1 MFWTSSPISPPITS
15 TITNKYYPLV
25 HSIDMPQHTQT
36 RSWGTRFDT
45 LLSAPLSPTE
55 DANATPQD
63 SPLTVNE
70 TCDDSKKSA
79 DRIVQDASIFIG
91 SLPTNIEHL
100 ELTRMLSE
108 HLSDHPEVQTIKVVR
123 DSKGGTCAFIQ
134 CQDAETAAMLITNLH
149 SSVPKQ
155 FMGRYLRY
163 EPARAL
169 RTLLISYRTPRQFT
183 PSSDS
188 KPGFGD
194 LQDSKPVDLDL
205 PWAMKISRILGSR
218 HLSVLYNSD
227 AHAAAEN
234 EGLLP
239 LDDREADESRAYF
252 YPLLYNAETLRKIS
266 TIFGA
271 IEHFVPHEFE
281 PGVQPEYPPPHDAP
295 RSVEME
301 MGCWEIKWRHRD
313 DCVGALMT
321 LRRVPHLTVTWA
333 HHPAHPRQSI
343 SYHGVQPVHTSQH
356 HCQAQVT
363 SSAHVAPSRFSFP
376 NRFSSADSLVAYHPS
391 MEPTSSSVSLG
402 DISRNLNRASTA
414 LCDMTWSSQ
423 NVTLEAKGTTP
434 KRPRALSLSHRP
446 LGVDL
451 PEKRSSP
458 ISETVRERETRKYWS
473 DRMEAADENPS
484 VTPLPSM
491 TSISDVASSTAHFNT
506 PVHQEEFYDLD
517 VGIPPTP
524 EFGTSPMTPK
534 TPGSLIPRT
543 PTTGSY
549 LGDFQTGSLPELA
562 TKNVLQWDE
571 KRQGPLDPTTLF
583 VGGLEMYGPNAW
595 DEGRVRNLFSRY
607 GGVENVKV
615 IRPVNKRSAFAF
627 VKFNNSDSPARAV
640 SEEHNRIL
648 DGRPIRVQLR
658 DWNPPHRT
666 SWRSNRNRGR
676 HFEGSIVRHDSEPS
690 LVSSDDFRV
699 DPNLRQP
706 AVISLEDRLQE
717 LSIVH
722 ETGAKASMP
731 DVEQSEEKSD
741 VSSAH
746 QQSSSSVADDEQTV
760 NLDDTVLPQA
770 ASVTPSTSQAS
781 VTSAPP
787 KHVAYPIPTMGYY
800 HPQGWVAG
808 FPPYQMQYMGTY
820 PGYPLPPPMSQSF
833 SAASG
838 ANARGTPSATPVPFV
853 PPGMYAPFIPYPYPA
868 RTPVREQ
875 GQGQTPVATQAPL
888 IPTGFI
894 HGDQGMLVP
903 VYPPDALNQ
912 YMSGAQGE
920 QASISTEAAPAPP
933 PAQPLNAWGSYPPHV
948 FTPGMPVP
956 RGIQHPNP
964 GPFPMMGPH
973 GWMPNPSFGMNQHVQ
988 TPSNVPLGSNSAH
1001 MPPMFQQPPRRQHRR
1016 DNHSNFKNGGRGHPG
1031 RYTRGSFTPNAPV
1044 MNAHPTPGPAH
1055 FTSSQRDVQS
1065 GPEWNHWSSQ

>member
-1 MFWTSSPISPPITS
+1 
-15 TITNKYYPLV
+15 
-25 HSIDMPQHTQT
+25 MPQHTQA
-36 RSWGTRFDT
+36 RSWGTRFDS

-55 DANATPQD
+55 DANVTPQD
-63 SPLTVNE
+63 GPLTTNE
-70 TCDDSKKSA
+70 ACDDSKKSA

-91 SLPTNIEHL
+91 SLPTNIDHL

-108 HLSDHPEVQTIKVVR
+108 HLSDHPEAQTIKVVR

-169 RTLLISYRTPRQFT
+169 RTLLISYRTPRQFA
-183 PSSDS
+183 PSSDTKS
-188 KPGFGD
+188 GFGD
-194 LQDSKPVDLDL
+194 LRDSKPIDLDL
-205 PWAMKISRILGSR
+205 PWAMKISRVPGSR
-218 HLSVLYNSD
+218 HLSILYNSD
-227 AHAAAEN
+227 ARAAAEH

-239 LDDREADESRAYF
+239 LDDREADESGAYF

-266 TIFGA
+266 AIFGG
-271 IEHFVPHEFE
+271 IEHFVPHEVE
-281 PGVQPEYPPPHDAP
+281 SGVQQAPHDAP

-301 MGCWEIKWRHRD
+301 TGCWEIKWRHRD
-313 DCVGALMT
+313 DSVGALMT

-333 HHPAHPRQSI
+333 HHPAHPRQSMP
-343 SYHGVQPVHTSQH
+343 YYGAQPVHTIQH
-356 HCQAQVT
+356 HVT
-363 SSAHVAPSRFSFP
+363 SFAHMAPSRFPFL
-376 NRFSSADSLVAYHPS
+376 NRVSSADSLVAYHPG

-423 NVTLEAKGTTP
+423 NVALDTKGTTP

-446 LGVDL
+446 SGVDL
-451 PEKRSSP
+451 PEKHFPP
-458 ISETVRERETRKYWS
+458 ITETVRERETRNYWS

-491 TSISDVASSTAHFNT
+491 MGVSDVASSPAHFNT
-506 PVHQEEFYDLD
+506 LVHQEEFYDLD

-549 LGDFQTGSLPELA
+549 LGDFQTCSLPELV

-571 KRQGPLDPTTLF
+571 KRPGPLDPTTIF

-595 DEGRVRNLFSRY
+595 DEERVRNLFSRY

-627 VKFNNSDSPARAV
+627 VKFSNKDSPARAV
-640 SEEHNRIL
+640 SEEHNRIV

-658 DWNPPHRT
+658 DWNPPQRT
-666 SWRSNRNRGR
+666 NWRSNRNRGR
-676 HFEGSIVRHDSEPS
+676 NFEGSIVRHDSEPS

-699 DPNLRQP
+699 DHNLRQP
-706 AVISLEDRLQE
+706 TAIALQDRLQE

-722 ETGAKASMP
+722 ETAAKASP
-731 DVEQSEEKSD
+731 LDVEQSEEKVD
-741 VSSAH
+741 VPSTP

-760 NLDDTVLPQA
+760 NLDDTVSPQS
-770 ASVTPSTSQAS
+770 ASVTPSASQTS
-781 VTSAPP
+781 VTSASSQ
-787 KHVAYPIPTMGYY
+787 HVAYPIPTMGYY

-820 PGYPLPPPMSQSF
+820 PGYPLPLPMSQAF
-833 SAASG
+833 SSTSG
-838 ANARGTPSATPVPFV
+838 ADARGTPSGTPAPFV

-894 HGDQGMLVP
+894 HGDQGILVP

-920 QASISTEAAPAPP
+920 QASTSAEAALAPP
-933 PAQPLNAWGSYPPHV
+933 PAHPPNSWRSYLPPA

-956 RGIQHPNP
+956 PGIQHPTP
-964 GPFPMMGPH
+964 GPFPVMGPH
-973 GWMPNPSFGMNQHVQ
+973 GWMPNPSFGMNQHMQ
-988 TPSNVPLGSNSAH
+988 APLNVPLGSGSAP
-1001 MPPMFQQPPRRQHRR
+1001 MLPMFEQHNMPPRRHHRR
-1016 DNHSNFKNGGRGHPG
+1016 DNQSNFKNGGRGHPG
-1031 RYTRGSFTPNAPV
+1031 RYPRGSFPPNAPV
-1044 MNAHPTPGPAH
+1044 MNVRPPPGPAH

-1065 GPEWNHWSSQ
+1065 GPEWNHWGSQ